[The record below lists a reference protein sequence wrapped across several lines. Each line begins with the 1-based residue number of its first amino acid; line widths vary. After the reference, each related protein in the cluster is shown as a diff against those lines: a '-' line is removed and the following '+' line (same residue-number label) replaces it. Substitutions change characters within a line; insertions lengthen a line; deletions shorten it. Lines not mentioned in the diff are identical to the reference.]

1 MKKGRHCLHLQAN
14 EEDVYRLMDTKERY
28 FWMIGIGSLLE
39 GIAAYFLYFRIKC
52 WDLLYLC
59 VILALGIILL
69 LRQAV
74 KISRKIM
81 EAEVCYMELDVDS
94 LAVCQP
100 EKNGHYECCRI
111 FYNEIDKIVEG
122 TLRGVPEFYIVLNDQ
137 KEKESFFLLDE
148 EEQNRNI
155 FRVRSFG
162 FDSML
167 QVPLYFPPV
176 IFYVVVY
183 IMFHNVPSNHNS
195 FILWHFRRLDV
206 FFALFFIIPLIF

>member
-122 TLRGVPEFYIVLNDQ
+122 TLRGVPKFYIVLNDQ
-137 KEKESFFLLDE
+137 KEIYLC
-148 EEQNRNI
+148 RT
-155 FRVRSFG
+155 
-162 FDSML
+162 
-167 QVPLYFPPV
+167 
-176 IFYVVVY
+176 
-183 IMFHNVPSNHNS
+183 
-195 FILWHFRRLDV
+195 
-206 FFALFFIIPLIF
+206 

>member
-1 MKKGRHCLHLQAN
+1 MKKGRHCLRLQAN

-81 EAEVCYMELDVDS
+81 EAEG
-94 LAVCQP
+94 A
-100 EKNGHYECCRI
+100 G
-111 FYNEIDKIVEG
+111 
-122 TLRGVPEFYIVLNDQ
+122 
-137 KEKESFFLLDE
+137 
-148 EEQNRNI
+148 
-155 FRVRSFG
+155 
-162 FDSML
+162 
-167 QVPLYFPPV
+167 
-176 IFYVVVY
+176 
-183 IMFHNVPSNHNS
+183 S
-195 FILWHFRRLDV
+195 FIW
-206 FFALFFIIPLIF
+206 

>member
-1 MKKGRHCLHLQAN
+1 MKKGRHCLRLQAN

-94 LAVCQP
+94 MAVCQP

-111 FYNEIDKIVEG
+111 FYNE
-122 TLRGVPEFYIVLNDQ
+122 
-137 KEKESFFLLDE
+137 
-148 EEQNRNI
+148 
-155 FRVRSFG
+155 
-162 FDSML
+162 
-167 QVPLYFPPV
+167 
-176 IFYVVVY
+176 
-183 IMFHNVPSNHNS
+183 
-195 FILWHFRRLDV
+195 
-206 FFALFFIIPLIF
+206 

>member
-1 MKKGRHCLHLQAN
+1 MKKGRHCLRLQAN

-122 TLRGVPEFYIVLNDQ
+122 TLIW
-137 KEKESFFLLDE
+137 
-148 EEQNRNI
+148 
-155 FRVRSFG
+155 
-162 FDSML
+162 L
-167 QVPLYFPPV
+167 QEPLP
-176 IFYVVVY
+176 
-183 IMFHNVPSNHNS
+183 
-195 FILWHFRRLDV
+195 
-206 FFALFFIIPLIF
+206 